1 MVAHLVPII
10 KVPQAEVVRAK
21 KGLTTMTITHM
32 VAKEY

>member
-21 KGLTTMTITHM
+21 KGLTTTTITDT
-32 VAKEY
+32 VAMEY